1 MRRKLTLTLIAALS
15 ALTAGADGG
24 HIFVYRNDANF
35 NHFRHE
41 AGIRAPGGTFQL
53 TCGDTSVPLEV
64 IDSCTVRAT
73 DIPVLRFTLPDYPD
87 AETVRDKELYIN
99 AVLDIE
105 GNGTTDPAN
114 ALQLTIKGR
123 GNSTWNMPK
132 KPLRLKF
139 PSKTSIC
146 GFAPAKSY
154 VLLANYVDPTLMR
167 NAVALWLARR
177 LGVPYANHA
186 MPCHVY
192 INGNYQGAY
201 LLTEKVG
208 INSASVDIDKQ
219 TGMLFELS
227 VEYDEPYKFRSEINK
242 LPVMVKGSDFELTD
256 PDNPYGATP
265 EERLEKWKADFN
277 RAERLAENGR
287 AAEAFDVES
296 AVNYMLLFDIIGNNE
311 IGFPRSFFIHKNAL
325 GDTELYRLGPAWDF
339 DVSCNFSSP
348 DGAGGFKEADPKQGL
363 WWNGLCGA
371 LLADPAISAR
381 YAARTREFIDG
392 IYPELKRFIAE
403 YSRLIEPS
411 ARENGVRWPDSH
423 VYQGWAYVQ
432 PSFDT
437 SRLVSALQQWL
448 DARVEYL
455 SARLNR

>member
-1 MRRKLTLTLIAALS
+1 MLRKLITPLIALS
-15 ALTAGADGG
+15 AMTAGADGA

-35 NHFRHE
+35 NHFRHKI
-41 AGIRAPGGTFQL
+41 GIRATSGPFEL
-53 TCGDTSVPLEV
+53 TGGDTSVPLEV
-64 IDSCTVRAT
+64 IDSCTVRTA
-73 DIPVLRFTLPDYPD
+73 DIPMLRFTLPDYPD
-87 AETVRDKELYIN
+87 AETVWDKELYIN
-99 AVLDIE
+99 AGLDIE
-105 GNGTTDPAN
+105 GNGTVNDAQN
-114 ALQLTIKGR
+114 LQVSIKGR

-132 KPLRLKF
+132 KPIRLKF
-139 PSKTSIC
+139 DKKTSIC

-186 MPCHVY
+186 QPCHVC

-208 INSASVDIDKQ
+208 INSASVDIDQQ

-242 LPVMVKGSDFELTD
+242 LPVMVKGSDFALTD

-265 EERLEKWKADFN
+265 EERLEKWAADFN
-277 RAERLAENGR
+277 EAERLAENSRG
-287 AAEAFDVES
+287 AEAFDVES

-311 IGFPRSFFIHKNAL
+311 IGFPRSFFIHKKAL
-325 GDTELYRLGPAWDF
+325 GSSEPYYLGPAWDF

-348 DGAGGFKEADPKQGL
+348 DGNGGFKESVADRDL
-363 WWNGLCGA
+363 WWNSLCGA
-371 LLADPAISAR
+371 LLADPVIAER
-381 YAARTREFIDG
+381 YAERTREFIDE
-392 IYPELKRFIAE
+392 IYPELKLFIAD

-411 ARENGVRWPDSH
+411 ARENGVRWPASH

-432 PSFDT
+432 SSFDT
-437 SRLVSALQQWL
+437 SSRVSALRQWL
-448 DARVEYL
+448 DARVKYL
-455 SARLNR
+455 SERLNR